1 MDGTKFRPWL
11 GSEKLARTR
20 VVVLLGGVLV
30 LIAFAAGCAGDDKAQ
45 DDAKDQTAE
54 QTEERAGATS
64 QEGTKGGGGGGTRSQ
79 QATLEIR
86 GDPGIEFSGS
96 CTVGDEE
103 TEISGQ
109 APESFAY
116 DLRGRRL
123 DCEISRERADGN
135 LQLVFTAGENTR
147 AVQQISGGT
156 LRLTYDNGSIS
167 FSSGGQAS
175 SSSTQVVSVS
185 SQSGSSSVSVS
196 SP

>member
-1 MDGTKFRPWL
+1 M
-11 GSEKLARTR
+11 
-20 VVVLLGGVLV
+20 VLLGGVLV

-64 QEGTKGGGGGGTRSQ
+64 QEGTKGGGGGGARSQ

-116 DLRGRRL
+116 DLGRRRL
-123 DCEISRERADGN
+123 DCEIRRESADGN

-185 SQSGSSSVSVS
+185 SQNGSSSVSVS